1 MENKNIKPRGYAL
14 IPFLVFVLVYLLSGI
29 ILQMN
34 GVDMAFYQMPAP
46 VASFVGIIVAF
57 IMFSGTIE
65 EKFDTFVAGCGDSNI
80 IIMCLIYIL
89 AGAFSAVATASGG
102 RDAVVNAGLSVVPPN
117 LIAAGIF
124 IIAAFMSTSTGT
136 SVGTI
141 SALGLIAIGL
151 GDGAG
156 LNPALVLGALVGG
169 SMFGDNLSV
178 ISDTTI
184 AATRTQ
190 NCDMKDK
197 FRMNFKIALP
207 AAIITVILLVIFGR
221 PDVTPN
227 IETGPID
234 IVKILPYL
242 FVLIAALV
250 GVNVFLVLTGG
261 IVFSGALL
269 LFENGFDV
277 INLATEI
284 YGGFTGMFE
293 IFLLSMLTGGLSY
306 MVTKEGGLE
315 WMVQKIRKSIKGKKS
330 AELGISALVAGLD
343 AAVANNTVAIIISGP
358 VAKELCNNYKV
369 DPRRSAS
376 LLDTFSCVMQG
387 FIPYGAQLLIAAGFS
402 EGAVSPIEV
411 MPFLWYQFILGIVAL
426 LSIYVPFTRAKD
438 KWNFEYDVPESK
450 VEDAKLHRKNVN
462 INDAVVNADFEM
474 TNNGEVLETQGTNR
488 VDNINNS
495 KADDITV
502 VETTSKANGEVVE
515 TTIIE
520 ERHEEKIDK

>member
-1 MENKNIKPRGYAL
+1 MDNNRIKPRGYAL

-29 ILQMN
+29 LLQLD
-34 GVDMAFYQMPAP
+34 GVEMAFYQMPAP

-57 IMFSGTIE
+57 IMFKGTIE
-65 EKFDTFVAGCGDSNI
+65 EKFDTFVAGCGDANI

-102 RDAVVNAGLSVVPPN
+102 RDAVVNAGLSVIPPN

-124 IIAAFMSTSTGT
+124 IIAAFMATSTGT

-141 SALGLIAIGL
+141 SALGTIALGL

-169 SMFGDNLSV
+169 SMFGDNLSI

-190 NCDMKDK
+190 NVDMKDK

-207 AAIITVILLVIFGR
+207 AAILTVILLVIFGR
-221 PDVTPN
+221 PDVTPV
-227 IETGPID
+227 IETGPIE

-261 IVFSGALL
+261 IVFSGILL
-269 LFENGFDV
+269 LFQNGFNV
-277 INLATEI
+277 IGLATEI
-284 YGGFTGMFE
+284 YAGFTGMFE
-293 IFLLSMLTGGLSY
+293 IFLLSLLTGGLSY

-315 WMVQKIRKSIKGKKS
+315 WVVQKIRKSIKGEKS
-330 AELGISALVAGLD
+330 AELGISALVGTLD

-358 VAKELCNNYKV
+358 VAKELSTAYRV

-387 FIPYGAQLLIAAGFS
+387 FIPYGAQLLIAAGFAG
-402 EGAVSPIEV
+402 GAVSPIQV
-411 MPFLWYQFILGIVAL
+411 MPFLWYQFILAIVAII
-426 LSIYVPFTRAKD
+426 SIFVPFTKAKD
-438 KWNFEYDVPESK
+438 PWNYEYDVPEAK
-450 VEDAKLHRKNVN
+450 VEEA
-462 INDAVVNADFEM
+462 
-474 TNNGEVLETQGTNR
+474 
-488 VDNINNS
+488 
-495 KADDITV
+495 
-502 VETTSKANGEVVE
+502 KANLTRASHEDVVSE
-515 TTIIE
+515 HIIE
-520 ERHEEKIDK
+520 EKLNNKPLPKEKPILEDTVVDDEGKNINID

>member
-1 MENKNIKPRGYAL
+1 MEKINVKPRGYAL
-14 IPFLVFVLVYLLSGI
+14 IPFLVFVLVYLLSGV
-29 ILQMN
+29 ILQMQ
-34 GVDMAFYQMPAP
+34 GVEMAFYKMPAP
-46 VASFVGIIVAF
+46 VASFIGIIVAF

-102 RDAVVNAGLSVVPPN
+102 RDAVVNAGLSIVPPN

-141 SALGLIAIGL
+141 SALGLIAVGL

-190 NCDMKDK
+190 NVDMKDK

-234 IVKILPYL
+234 VVKILPYL
-242 FVLIAALV
+242 FVLIAALA
-250 GVNVFLVLTGG
+250 GMNVFLVLTGG
-261 IVFSGALL
+261 IVFSGILL
-269 LFENGFDV
+269 LMENGFNV
-277 INLATEI
+277 IALAGEI
-284 YGGFTGMFE
+284 YAGFSGMFE

-315 WMVQKIRKSIKGKKS
+315 WVVQKIKKSIRGQKS
-330 AELGISALVAGLD
+330 AELGISALVGVLD

-358 VAKELCNNYKV
+358 VAKEMCNTYEV

-387 FIPYGAQLLIAAGFS
+387 FVPYGAQLLIAAGFS
-402 EGAVSPIEV
+402 NGAVNPVQV
-411 MPFLWYQFILGIVAL
+411 MPFLWYQFILAIVAIA
-426 LSIYVPFTRAKD
+426 SIYIPFTKAKD
-438 KWNFEYDVPESK
+438 TWNFEYDVPESK
-450 VEDAKLHRKNVN
+450 VEEAKLNRKNVN
-462 INDAVVNADFEM
+462 VNDGVINADWEM
-474 TNNGEVLETQGTNR
+474 NNNKDVVIETAQPVSGKVNHKLDGE
-488 VDNINNS
+488 
-495 KADDITV
+495 DITV
-502 VETTSKANGEVVE
+502 VETVTEADGEIVE

-520 ERHEEKIDK
+520 EKKNK